1 MAAPAAGITKGR
13 GEIMRRLGIML
24 AATAVV
30 GGLAPLATPAVAQQG
45 ANAEVVVYGNDP
57 CPRSTDDQVVV
68 CSRRPETERYR
79 LPKNQ
84 QLQGTRQQRQSW
96 AKKSQQLMTVGNTGV
111 GSCSAVGPGGREGCL
126 TQEIQ
131 QEKQAAREAQQ
142 DNTPPQ
148 L

>member
-1 MAAPAAGITKGR
+1 MAALAA
-13 GEIMRRLGIML
+13 ENMERLGKTMRNLRIML
-24 AATAVV
+24 AIMAVSGGFTA
-30 GGLAPLATPAVAQQG
+30 ASEPADAQQPST
-45 ANAEVVVYGNDP
+45 AEVVVYGNDP

-96 AKKSQQLMTVGNTGV
+96 AKKSQQLMTVGNTGT

-126 TQEIQ
+126 TQQIQ

-142 DNTPPQ
+142 DSTAPQ
-148 L
+148 